1 MRQESELQGSNESY
15 SWLKTILV
23 RQLLLWHTIWV
34 MARYRVGWNKARA
47 TVDEHY
53 YQKCM
58 QTGQANILYR
68 PAQNAMEV
76 GPQNRLNWNKSSI
89 VEWLVVLIII
99 WVLSRI
105 IKKAKR

>member
-1 MRQESELQGSNESY
+1 MRQENELQGSTEKY
-15 SWLKTILV
+15 GWLKTILV
-23 RQLLLWHTIWV
+23 RQVLLWRTLWV
-34 MARYRVGWNKARA
+34 MARYRVGWSKARA

-58 QTGQANILYR
+58 QTGKANILYR

-76 GPQNRLNWNKSSI
+76 GPQARLNWNSSSI
-89 VEWLVVLIII
+89 IEWLVLIIII